1 MTWRTLGEAYL
12 GPRLK
17 KLSEEIRERNAEHKE
32 HETKR
37 PPVTP
42 TDIWLDE
49 DGNQRVRAAAKHDIT
64 EPPYISPVMRP
75 IIDKIRRE
83 INES

>member
-1 MTWRTLGEAYL
+1 MTWHTLGESYL

-17 KLSEEIRERNAEHKE
+17 KLGEELRNRGTEHKE
-32 HETKR
+32 RETKR

-42 TDIWLDE
+42 TDIWLDDE
-49 DGNQRVRAAAKHDIT
+49 GNQRVRAAAKRNLS
-64 EPPYISPVMRP
+64 EPPYISPVMRT
-75 IIDKIRRE
+75 IIDKISRE